1 MITANDLDIPDK
13 ALAARIMAQARAI
26 APCISSLTGD
36 AKDEAIAL
44 LQAIARDAASG
55 GARGVASRQV
65 GTARLSYRD
74 VTSWFTDDDRAALRA
89 LCAAPGSGTGH
100 PVGAFPAPA
109 RAYKA
114 IWPEEGA
121 P

>member
-36 AKDEAIAL
+36 AKDEALAL

-74 VTSWFTDDDRAALRA
+74 VASWFTDDDRAALRA
-89 LCAAPGSGTGH
+89 LCGAAPVAGTGH

-114 IWPEEGA
+114 IWPEEA